1 MEPSKSNDILQTRRE
16 LLIYAAMQ
24 LVCLGLTFGVFALL
38 HKLTG
43 KVLLGGAVGCLTAVG
58 NYAMTAV
65 GVFRAADKAEAGDVA
80 GARRVITTS
89 QTLRYLGMIAV
100 LVIGA
105 KSGYCDVIAMLV
117 PLLLSRILIY
127 AGELF
132 RRKEG

>member
-1 MEPSKSNDILQTRRE
+1 MEPSKSNDIRQTRRE

-43 KVLLGGAVGCLTAVG
+43 KVLLGGAVGCL
-58 NYAMTAV
+58 TAV

>member
-1 MEPSKSNDILQTRRE
+1 
-16 LLIYAAMQ
+16 
-24 LVCLGLTFGVFALL
+24 
-38 HKLTG
+38 
-43 KVLLGGAVGCLTAVG
+43 
-58 NYAMTAV
+58 
-65 GVFRAADKAEAGDVA
+65 
-80 GARRVITTS
+80 
-89 QTLRYLGMIAV
+89 MIAV